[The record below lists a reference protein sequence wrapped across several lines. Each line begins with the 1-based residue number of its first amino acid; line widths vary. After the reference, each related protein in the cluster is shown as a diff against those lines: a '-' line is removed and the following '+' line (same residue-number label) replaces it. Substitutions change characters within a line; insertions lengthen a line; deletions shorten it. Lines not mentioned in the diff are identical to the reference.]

1 MKTKASVSTHSDSNP
16 NIENLD
22 RLNLL
27 EMQVKRM
34 ASEHA
39 TMASEHAS
47 IAKELA
53 AMRGNG
59 HYNGN
64 GTSFPENAED
74 TAPTDRRSML
84 KKVGALAAGVAAVGL
99 LRPSSSKAKAAP
111 NATGGNFILGNF
123 NTANAGDYTELAN
136 PNVNLESLILVV
148 ENRVTDSFHAIPGS
162 RIASASYIS
171 NAGSPTTSG
180 TFYGL
185 YAKADTPAGGLAI
198 GVYGLAGAHGCG
210 CDGTSNGATDSVGV
224 VGNSDI
230 GLGGTFVGG
239 RGAIRLQAGAGAV
252 ANPNITPPS
261 GSNIGDLYCGSTDG
275 SVWYRTT
282 AASNPYRRL
291 ADATTAGQL
300 TLLDVAVRYV
310 DTRVAGGG
318 GAFSPGEIR
327 AYNFT
332 TLQAGTIPVGA
343 RGIVGNI
350 VAVDPNTTGNLQ
362 IDPTGIF
369 AAGSAA
375 VLNFNPGQDI
385 SNHFVTA
392 LAGNGNLSVKANP
405 NGGSVQ
411 LVIDIYG
418 YYL

>member
-1 MKTKASVSTHSDSNP
+1 MLIGSGNFSSNP
-16 NIENLD
+16 VD
-22 RLNLL
+22 RTTLLNL
-27 EMQVKRM
+27 
-34 ASEHA
+34 
-39 TMASEHAS
+39 TG
-47 IAKELA
+47 A
-53 AMRGNG
+53 ALSPRLWDVENYGS
-59 HYNGN
+59 
-64 GTSFPENAED
+64 TSFNP
-74 TAPTDRRSML
+74 P
-84 KKVGALAAGVAAVGL
+84 AG
-99 LRPSSSKAKAAP
+99 
-111 NATGGNFILGNF
+111 
-123 NTANAGDYTELAN
+123 
-136 PNVNLESLILVV
+136 SLI
-148 ENRVTDSFHAIPGS
+148 
-162 RIASASYIS
+162 ASSSYIS
-171 NAGSPTTSG
+171 NAGSLTTSG

-185 YAKADTPAGGLAI
+185 YAQADTPAGGQAI
-198 GVYGLAGAHGCG
+198 GVFGLAGAHGCG
-210 CDGTSNGATDSVGV
+210 CDGTSNGATDSVGI

-261 GSNIGDLYCGSTDG
+261 GSGPGDLYCGNTDG
-275 SVWYRTT
+275 SLWYRTT
-282 AASNPYRRL
+282 AAANPYRRL
-291 ADATTAGQL
+291 GDATTAGQL
-300 TLLDVAVRYV
+300 TLLNVAVRYV

-332 TLQAGTIPVGA
+332 TLLPGTIPVGA

-350 VAVDPNTTGNLQ
+350 AAADPNTTGNLQ

-392 LAGNGNLSVKANP
+392 LAGNGALSVKANP

-411 LVIDIYG
+411 VVIDIYG